1 MQATTAKRGRKR
13 VYDAA
18 RTRDTI
24 LKAAEAA
31 FANHGFDGVSVDAI
45 AAEAGY
51 NKSLIFQ
58 YFGNKLGL
66 YAAVLKRADQEMSAL
81 LARAFAPLHDEE
93 TLAADARQFQ
103 AFLRTAF
110 EAFLDYMLEHPHFTR
125 MLNWEQAA
133 GWKTFAGIASQ
144 FGPTDLARLDALF
157 AKARRAGLL
166 RPDLD
171 VACMI
176 LLVQQICWSTP
187 GALPMYQLLMAADDS
202 APGAPLDYVRHQIID
217 FLVAGVVCHSPDPA
231 RPGSKTQRKDRRI

>member
-1 MQATTAKRGRKR
+1 MQGTTAKRGRKR
-13 VYDAA
+13 VYDAE

-31 FANHGFDGVSVDAI
+31 FANHGFDGVSVDVI

-81 LARAFAPLHDEE
+81 LARVFAPLLDDE
-93 TLAADARQFQ
+93 TLAADARQFRE
-103 AFLRTAF
+103 FLRAAF
-110 EAFLDYMLEHPHFTR
+110 ESFLDYMLEHPHFTR
-125 MLNWEQAA
+125 ILNWEQAG

-144 FGPTDLARLDALF
+144 FGPTDLARLNALF
-157 AKARRAGLL
+157 AKARQAGLL

-171 VACMI
+171 VACLI

-187 GALPMYQLLMAADDS
+187 GALPMYQLLMAANDS
-202 APGAPLDYVRHQIID
+202 APSASLDYVRHQIIE
-217 FLVAGVVCHSPDPA
+217 FLVAGVICHSPGQA
-231 RPGSKTQRKDRRI
+231 RPRSKAPRKDRRI